1 MKKFFFGAAFAGM
14 CIGMGALLGDWLR
27 LRAENA
33 TLTDVLM
40 DDDGCDGCCGCC
52 LCDDDDDDCCDDC
65 AGAATCECAAGVNM
79 WPEGAE
85 APCDGCKDCGEAA
98 CEPTDPAE

>member
-40 DDDGCDGCCGCC
+40 DDDCCDG
-52 LCDDDDDDCCDDC
+52 C